1 MTGTR
6 SPSRR
11 RSARLLGRALAGVG
25 ALAGAIVVLAAAW
38 AVREFHRDPMPLLD
52 RGIVPLRVAAS
63 RTSVL
68 TTAAGEARAVHDF
81 ELDGVGPGA
90 LRITLSLPAGVQR
103 ARLPVVIVLGGLEV
117 GRESL
122 RYVDTHG
129 DNALVAV
136 QYPRSATYWY
146 EGTPL
151 AKLPAIRE
159 SALAVPS
166 QVASLAAWLRS
177 QSWADPDR
185 VSLLGYSFGAFFV
198 PACAR
203 VARADGQ
210 GFRTLVMAYGGADLP
225 RIFDANVRL
234 RPRALQWAAGRLL
247 TAVVRPVEPALH
259 LPLLPEEALFVT
271 GLRDR
276 KVPLESARRMQQL
289 KPEPRAVVDLDAP
302 HMDPKNPELTRRI
315 VGVTREWLVA
325 RGAMAP

>member
-1 MTGTR
+1 MT
-6 SPSRR
+6 
-11 RSARLLGRALAGVG
+11 ARWLGRFLALVG
-25 ALAGAIVVLAAAW
+25 ALGGTVVVIAAAW
-38 AVREFHRDPMPLLD
+38 AMREFHRDPMPLLD
-52 RGIVPLRVAAS
+52 RGLAPLRVAAS
-63 RTSVL
+63 TTSTL
-68 TTAAGEARAVHDF
+68 TTAAAEARTVLEM
-81 ELDGVGPGA
+81 ELDGVEPGP
-90 LRITLSLPAGVQR
+90 LRITVSLPAGR
-103 ARLPVVIVLGGLEV
+103 EGGRLPVVIILGGLEV

-122 RYVDTHG
+122 RYVETHG
-129 DNALVAV
+129 ENALVAV

-159 SALAVPS
+159 SALAMPS

-177 QSWADPDR
+177 QPWADPDR

-210 GFRTLVMAYGGADLP
+210 GFRTLVMAYGGADLT
-225 RIFDANVRL
+225 RVFDANIRL
-234 RPRALQWAAGRLL
+234 RPRLVQWPAARLL
-247 TAVVRPVEPALH
+247 AAVVRPLEPALH
-259 LPLLPEEALFVT
+259 LPHLPEEALFVT

-289 KPEPRAVVDLDAP
+289 KPEPKTVIDLDAA
-302 HMDPKNPELTRRI
+302 HMSPKNPVLTRRI
-315 VGVTREWLVA
+315 VGITREWLVA